1 MNVHESLKPYEDR
14 VETGHIRKVISP
26 CGRLVLYNYTDHCT
40 YERAWDE
47 YTMSA
52 RGIIFE
58 KDTGKIVARP
68 FKKFFNI
75 GEHETTFLPN
85 LPKTQYHTHE
95 KLDGS
100 LGIIYY
106 YDGKW
111 DIATRGSFTSDQANY
126 ARLNLLPIYS
136 LHKTD
141 SHITI
146 LTEIIYPENKIVVN
160 YGDKKHLV
168 LIGAQHLDSGK
179 SLNREEL
186 EVLAIFLGMPIAKV
200 YPITIAECIKAKSML
215 PKDEEG
221 FVVHWPQCDTRVKIK
236 GDEYMKIAKIM
247 AHMTPLAFWEVM
259 GTDGKVPLSYL
270 EQIPEELRPMW
281 EPIVKQLET
290 RYQFIKKS
298 VEYSIENSIPSKT
311 DMKAVGLYL
320 NSPQCNVTF
329 PKLIFPM
336 LRRGECHDGI
346 MKIIRPKA
354 NEFSE
359 WVVAFLVV
367 VALEIF
373 GFGRIHRR

>member
-1 MNVHESLKPYEDR
+1 MV
-14 VETGHIRKVISP
+14 VSP
-26 CGRLVLYNYTDHCT
+26 CQRLVLFNYTDFTT

-85 LPKTQYHTHE
+85 LPKTQYHIHE

-100 LGIIYY
+100 LGIIYF

-126 ARLNLLPIYS
+126 ARLNLLPKYAFEKSS
-136 LHKTD
+136 LQWTL
-141 SHITI
+141 

-160 YGDKKHLV
+160 YSGRSELV
-168 LIGAQHLDSGK
+168 LLGVINKTTQRSLPGEMLKEISDAICIPLAKNYSHTIEQCIELK
-179 SLNREEL
+179 S
-186 EVLAIFLGMPIAKV
+186 
-200 YPITIAECIKAKSML
+200 TL
-215 PKDEEG
+215 PKDDEG
-221 FVVHWPQCDTRVKIK
+221 FVVHWPECDTRIKIK

-259 GTDGKVPLSYL
+259 EQGGKVPLSYL

-281 EPIVKQLET
+281 EPIVAELEHQYSYVQAKLEIDLT
-290 RYQFIKKS
+290 KLPSLTDRKAIGLFIKDNAES
-298 VEYSIENSIPSKT
+298 
-311 DMKAVGLYL
+311 L
-320 NSPQCNVTF
+320 NYPR
-329 PKLIFPM
+329 LIFP
-336 LRRGECHDGI
+336 RISYGNAHDGI
-346 MKIIRPKA
+346 MKVIRPTGNDLGGEKK
-354 NEFSE
+354 
-359 WVVAFLVV
+359 
-367 VALEIF
+367 
-373 GFGRIHRR
+373 